1 MKDFEQLR
9 ISVYY
14 KNEKD
19 NSNPDFTAGGDCHYK
34 THTIL
39 LRYSDILAIASKG
52 SSMDDKY
59 RNKKLSRGGALV
71 YVKRRKD
78 PYVTDDKESVTQIIT
93 KLNRN
98 PFCCLSGLSQVGSS
112 NLYAKEYTIIDE
124 HTIELGEIGVHLYI
138 TKEAHRKLKWVT
150 KVLSGKIQ
158 KTCFFDTKN
167 RLRKKY
173 QKL

>member
-19 NSNPDFTAGGDCHYK
+19 NSNPNFTAGSECHYK
-34 THTIL
+34 THKIL
-39 LRYSDILAIASKG
+39 LRYSDILAIASK
-52 SSMDDKY
+52 STSMDNTY
-59 RNKKLSRGGALV
+59 INMSRGGALV
-71 YVKRRKD
+71 YVKGRKD
-78 PYVTDDKESVTQIIT
+78 PYVTDDKESVTKIIT

-112 NLYAKEYTIIDE
+112 NLYAEEYTIIDE

-138 TKEAHRKLKWVT
+138 TKEAHRKLNWVT
-150 KVLSGKIQ
+150 KVLRGKIQ
-158 KTCFFDTKN
+158 KTCFFDTKK
-167 RLRKKY
+167 RLKKKY

>member
-1 MKDFEQLR
+1 MKDFERLR
-9 ISVYY
+9 VSVYY

-19 NSNPDFTAGGDCHYK
+19 NINPDFTEGSYCHYK

-39 LRYSDILAIASKG
+39 LKYSDIIAIASKG
-52 SSMDDKY
+52 ASVENNY
-59 RNKKLSRGGALV
+59 SRGGALV
-71 YVKRRKD
+71 YVKGRKE
-78 PYVTDDKESVTQIIT
+78 PYVTDDKESVTQIIA

-98 PFCCLSGLSQVGSS
+98 PFSCLSGLSQVGSS
-112 NLYAKEYTIIDE
+112 KLYAKDYTIIDE
-124 HTIELGEIGVHLYI
+124 HTIELSEIGVQLSI

-150 KVLSGKIQ
+150 KVLSRKIQ